1 MSKEQYVIF
10 SENKGF
16 WRQGEGWVRLP
27 QHADR
32 VAQGN
37 LPSELL
43 ASLKKEDPGVS
54 LVLVQGV
61 QVLQKEAL
69 ATQLAKTVADWE
81 STSDV
86 EGFMQDE
93 LGVSCSWS
101 GVPPYAWMIGSRKL
115 TPMQLSSRIAS
126 GLIGKEDNALAEL
139 YQDFMDGVEVS
150 MGQDGDFFVV
160 YANDNPKSPYQLYL
174 TEEGRLFRPKGVA
187 EEGELAP
194 LKMALVKELTEKHP
208 EACQL
213 LVKLAQ
219 AIDLETRNK
228 LYNGSSPA
236 FRLHDIGQTVR
247 QELEVIEYED
257 LTCSE
262 FDHRVGVLGE
272 LIQSLEDN
280 GVLFRSVNAESDIRR
295 TPESTPSP

>member
-16 WRQGEGWVRLP
+16 WREGEGWVRLP

-43 ASLKKEDPGVS
+43 ANLKKEDPGVS
-54 LVLVQGV
+54 LVLVQNV
-61 QVLQKEAL
+61 QAMQKEAL
-69 ATQLAKTVADWE
+69 ATRLAKTVADWQ

-86 EGFMQDE
+86 EGFMRNE
-93 LGVSCSWS
+93 LGVSCLWS
-101 GVPPYAWMIGSRKL
+101 GVPPYAWMIGGRKL

-139 YQDFMDGVEVS
+139 YEDFMDGVEVS
-150 MGQDGDFFVV
+150 VGQDGDFFVV
-160 YANDNPKSPYQLYL
+160 YANDNPKSPCQLYL

-187 EEGELAP
+187 EKGELAP

-219 AIDLETRNK
+219 AIDLEIRNN
-228 LYNGSSPA
+228 LGAESGPA
-236 FRLHDIGQTVR
+236 FRLHKIGQTVR
-247 QELEVIEYED
+247 ESLDVIRYENW
-257 LTCSE
+257 TPGE

-280 GVLFRSVNAESDIRR
+280 GVMFKSVNAESEIRR